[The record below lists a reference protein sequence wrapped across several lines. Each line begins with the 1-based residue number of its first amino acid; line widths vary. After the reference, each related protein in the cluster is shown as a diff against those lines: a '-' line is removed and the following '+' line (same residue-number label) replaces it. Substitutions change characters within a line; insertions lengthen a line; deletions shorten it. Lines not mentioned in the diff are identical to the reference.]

1 MLVTR
6 LARRYAKSLLE
17 LATETGKTEVVK
29 KDMAF
34 LAEAYKESR
43 EMRVFLKSP
52 VIEGSKKVAILKE
65 IFGGQLDDLT
75 ERFIKLMAKGG
86 REGQLAVIAQ
96 AYLDLYQKQ
105 NGIEQAVVTTAAPL
119 TAAQRSEL
127 MIKLAATLGKEIVLE
142 EKINPELIGG
152 MVLRVDNKEYN
163 GSIATK
169 LNLLRKEFANNPYLP
184 EF

>member
-43 EMRVFLKSP
+43 DLRVFLKSP

-65 IFGGQLDDLT
+65 VLRSQLDELT

-86 REGQLAVIAQ
+86 REGDLATIAQ

-105 NGIEQAVVTTAAPL
+105 NGIEAAVVTTAAPL
-119 TAAQRSEL
+119 TEAQRTSL
-127 MIKLAATLGKEIVLE
+127 ISKLAETLGKEIVLE
-142 EKINPELIGG
+142 EKVNPELIGG
-152 MVLRVDNKEYN
+152 MILRVDNREYN

-169 LNLLRKEFANNPYLP
+169 LNLLRKDFANNPYLP